1 MRVVD
6 IWLLIVNVDLFMK
19 SYYHVPYYTVLSYVV
34 TVVFGRSFV
43 VVLLLLLLEE
53 EKVSG
58 VEKWMEID
66 GIPGIVGE

>member
-6 IWLLIVNVDLFMK
+6 ICFLIVNVDLFMK

-34 TVVFGRSFV
+34 TAVFGRSF

-58 VEKWMEID
+58 VEKRMEMD